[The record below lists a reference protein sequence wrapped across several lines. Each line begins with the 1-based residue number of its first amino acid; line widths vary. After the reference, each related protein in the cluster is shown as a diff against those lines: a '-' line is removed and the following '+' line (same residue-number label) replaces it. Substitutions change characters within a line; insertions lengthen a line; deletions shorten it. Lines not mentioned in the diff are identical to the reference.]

1 MALCHN
7 LLIAACFIILAA
19 FSHWTCRA
27 GLNCS
32 VPAVNE
38 SLYSPCIGRDCL
50 IPNELSV
57 SPWPIVFGEKKKWPF
72 FSRTKIRKMLCVESL
87 LRSICIVTSQISDHV
102 DIEAKLIEDNE
113 MEVRGH
119 ISLLQRFRCS
129 EEMISDRFVVQE
141 FARTKQW
148 KRVSWLPPN
157 FSELCLISFRRR
169 GSCNYGKK
177 GRRVRFHEF
186 YKGTLT

>member
-1 MALCHN
+1 MPRRAQLLCSSSERVFIFSVHWKRLLDSKWIVCSAL
-7 LLIAACFIILAA
+7 
-19 FSHWTCRA
+19 
-27 GLNCS
+27 
-32 VPAVNE
+32 V
-38 SLYSPCIGRDCL
+38 DCL
-50 IPNELSV
+50 
-57 SPWPIVFGEKKKWPF
+57 WREKEMTF
-72 FSRTKIRKMLCVESL
+72 FFLYKNQESKEMLCVESL

-129 EEMISDRFVVQE
+129 EQMISDRFVVQE